1 MRISPLPDAWKQRY
15 SIMLDIRQDLPFVKK
30 NLLFDAPWQVSRYMQ
45 VHSLFVLM
53 SVHMGHVQVVPL
65 LYSLPLKTRAC
76 RMV

>member
-45 VHSLFVLM
+45 VHSLFVL
-53 SVHMGHVQVVPL
+53 HVSPHGARSSGS
-65 LYSLPLKTRAC
+65 SL
-76 RMV
+76 V